1 MGSYK
6 SLSKTQAIDRVRE
19 LESEFSDFQQQSKE
33 LEDFMESELQSTT
46 VKLKRMQS
54 ILQKRENETAMLKSK
69 VTDLN
74 RQMQVICDGKSKG
87 PADLTSMSKHVVDL
101 EILNDSLQ
109 TNLREKTSQLENE
122 VDKSN
127 SYLER
132 IAMLDNEIGL
142 REEKLKECRL
152 ENRDLE
158 SKLSG
163 KDDENQQLRHK
174 IEALKQLLEVAV
186 NKSTM
191 HVSKYRTPPVSQ
203 K

>member
-1 MGSYK
+1 
-6 SLSKTQAIDRVRE
+6 
-19 LESEFSDFQQQSKE
+19 
-33 LEDFMESELQSTT
+33 
-46 VKLKRMQS
+46 
-54 ILQKRENETAMLKSK
+54 
-69 VTDLN
+69 
-74 RQMQVICDGKSKG
+74 
-87 PADLTSMSKHVVDL
+87 
-101 EILNDSLQ
+101 
-109 TNLREKTSQLENE
+109 
-122 VDKSN
+122 
-127 SYLER
+127 
-132 IAMLDNEIGL
+132 MLDNEIGL